1 MLKEPSE
8 KIKQEIYQFYNQ
20 IYDSSFDKQK
30 KKNLLTSIAGWE
42 EWSWRVVGITVSAVG
57 RILDEKG
64 HASVKKELVRDHF
77 FQGRSKTYDNMLKQ
91 KLDFESYWKEFW
103 ENDKTI
109 LMTKEEHN
117 KINTDKFTGLWDS
130 TLNKIFDIDW
140 RLGYFTSNKVA
151 GYHFTYKKEG
161 EFIVMN
167 FKDKVNQKIDN
178 SKSRGGSINYY
189 YTKKN

>member
-1 MLKEPSE
+1 M
-8 KIKQEIYQFYNQ
+8 
-20 IYDSSFDKQK
+20 
-30 KKNLLTSIAGWE
+30 
-42 EWSWRVVGITVSAVG
+42 GITVSAVG

-64 HASVKKELVRDHF
+64 HASIKKELVRDHF

-151 GYHFTYKKEG
+151 GYHFTYKREG
-161 EFIVMN
+161 QFIILN

>member
-1 MLKEPSE
+1 
-8 KIKQEIYQFYNQ
+8 
-20 IYDSSFDKQK
+20 
-30 KKNLLTSIAGWE
+30 
-42 EWSWRVVGITVSAVG
+42 
-57 RILDEKG
+57 
-64 HASVKKELVRDHF
+64 
-77 FQGRSKTYDNMLKQ
+77 MLKQ

-161 EFIVMN
+161 EFIVRN

-178 SKSRGGSINYY
+178 SKSGGGGIVYY